1 MNTEIKVF
9 FLNEGGGVHEMRL
22 VNVIVINQIIPLL
35 NIRSMYVFECTRKIM
50 SLEIL
55 ESKSYLNQ
63 IS

>member
-1 MNTEIKVF
+1 MNTEIKVPPF
-9 FLNEGGGVHEMRL
+9 NDEGMHEMRL
-22 VNVIVINQIIPLL
+22 ANVIVINQIIPLL

-63 IS
+63 IG

>member
-1 MNTEIKVF
+1 MNTEIKVLF
-9 FLNEGGGVHEMRL
+9 FNEEGVHEMRL

-35 NIRSMYVFECTRKIM
+35 NIRSVYVFECTRKIM